1 MLVAEARLILK
12 ILAVHNRY
20 RYRGGEDFAFE
31 AECALL
37 ESRGRQVIRYLEDNA
52 RIASMSTARLLQ
64 TTLWNHRAYRDLRA
78 LIARERPS
86 IVHFHNT
93 FPLLSAAAL
102 AAARDA
108 GVPIVQTLHNFRL
121 VCLNGLLLR
130 QAAPCEK
137 CVGRSFVWSGI
148 RHACYRGSRAAS
160 LWAALSLAVRR
171 ARRAWHDGVEAF
183 IVVSRFARAIFRRA
197 GLPESKLML
206 KPNFVHPDPGPG
218 DGRGGYVLYLGRLS
232 EEKGVPLLVEAW
244 KRLGSR
250 TKLLI
255 AGDGPLAER
264 LRELA
269 SGHAI
274 ELLGARPRQEVF
286 GLLRDAL
293 LLVAPSLCYEGCPL
307 AVLEAFA
314 AGTPVVAS
322 NRGGLA
328 ELVNPG
334 QTGWL
339 APAGDA
345 QALAA
350 ALDAALADPGLRTEM
365 RRLARRHYEDKY
377 TAEANY
383 RRLMEIYRCALA
395 RD

>member
-1 MLVAEARLILK
+1 MK

-37 ESRGRQVIRYLEDNA
+37 ESHGHQVIRYLEDNA

-64 TTLWNHRAYRDLRA
+64 ATLWNRQAYRDLRK

-86 IVHFHNT
+86 IVHLHNT
-93 FPLLSAAAL
+93 FPLLSAAAP
-102 AAARDA
+102 AAAGAA
-108 GVPIVQTLHNFRL
+108 GVPIVETLHNFRP

-130 QAAPCEK
+130 DGAPCEK
-137 CVGRSFVWSGI
+137 CVGRRWAWPGAW
-148 RHACYRGSRAAS
+148 HACYRESRAAS
-160 LWAALSLAVRR
+160 LWAALSLG
-171 ARRAWHDGVEAF
+171 ARRLSGAWHHGVEAY
-183 IVVSRFARAIFRRA
+183 IVVSRFARTVFRRA

-232 EEKGVPLLVEAW
+232 QEKGVLLLVEAW
-244 KRLGSR
+244 VRLRSR
-250 TKLLI
+250 TKLLM
-255 AGDGPLAER
+255 AGDGPLAGR
-264 LRELA
+264 LRETA

-274 ELLGARPRQEVF
+274 ELLGARPREEVF
-286 GLLRDAL
+286 RLLQDAL
-293 LLVAPSLCYEGCPL
+293 LLAAPSLCYEGCPL

-334 QTGWL
+334 ETGWL

-345 QALAA
+345 EALAA
-350 ALDAALADPGLRTEM
+350 VLDAALTDPGLRSEM
-365 RRLARRHYEDKY
+365 RRRARRHYEQNY
-377 TAEANY
+377 TAETNY
-383 RRLMEIYRCALA
+383 RRLMEIYRRAVA